1 MKKVLGLTNM
11 LSHFLQQKDQNIL
24 EAVSL
29 IKSTKEKFQDL
40 RESGWEELLEDVS
53 KFCVKNKIDILNMED
68 TTHCSRRVRHPVTNY
83 HHFQADIF
91 YQVIDQV
98 NLEMEN
104 RFSESNTD
112 LLACLACLDPKD
124 KFSNFCESKL
134 LSLAELYSS
143 DFSAVE
149 QMELKEQLQ
158 VWIYEMREN
167 EAFSTLQSIGEV
179 SKKMVELT
187 IHKSFHLVYR
197 LIELALVLPVAT
209 ATVERAF
216 SAMNIIKTDLRNKMG
231 DDYLTDCLVCYIERD
246 IFQAIDN
253 EAIMQHFQNMKTR
266 RIDLPRLQK

>member
-68 TTHCSRRVRHPVTNY
+68 TTHRSRRVRHPVTNY
-83 HHFQADIF
+83 HHFRADIF

-112 LLACLACLDPKD
+112 LLACLAC
-124 KFSNFCESKL
+124 
-134 LSLAELYSS
+134 
-143 DFSAVE
+143 
-149 QMELKEQLQ
+149 
-158 VWIYEMREN
+158 
-167 EAFSTLQSIGEV
+167 
-179 SKKMVELT
+179 
-187 IHKSFHLVYR
+187 
-197 LIELALVLPVAT
+197 
-209 ATVERAF
+209 
-216 SAMNIIKTDLRNKMG
+216 
-231 DDYLTDCLVCYIERD
+231 
-246 IFQAIDN
+246 
-253 EAIMQHFQNMKTR
+253 
-266 RIDLPRLQK
+266 